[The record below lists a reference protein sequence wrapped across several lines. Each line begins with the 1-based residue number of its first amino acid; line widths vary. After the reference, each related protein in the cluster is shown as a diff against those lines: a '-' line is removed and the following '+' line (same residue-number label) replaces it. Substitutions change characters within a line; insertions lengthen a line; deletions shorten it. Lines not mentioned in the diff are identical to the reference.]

1 MVFEEALQVIQII
14 ISVGL
19 IALIILQAGGAGLGN
34 LFGGTSGGAIQKTR
48 RGLEKTLFQ
57 MTIGFAVAF
66 VLNAILQL
74 LIG

>member
-1 MVFEEALQVIQII
+1 MILEDVLQIVQLV

-19 IALIILQAGGAGLGN
+19 IILVILQSGGAGIGN
-34 LFGGTSGGAIQKTR
+34 LFGGTGGGAIQRTR

-57 MTIGFAVAF
+57 WTIVFAFCF

-74 LIG
+74 LIA